1 MITNIDDL
9 VKITTQ
15 ILNEFNICDEDVKQ
29 DIYLFAIQN
38 ANELM
43 KKEEAEIV
51 SSIKNVIIH
60 TLVGADSCDQK
71 CNKTKNNYDQFTL
84 YEIAADAIFN
94 MLRWDYRTAILIKF
108 NLDPAVTYDKYFTRK
123 RVDALSEEGIESLK
137 QWANSIAERD
147 AVIE

>member
-1 MITNIDDL
+1 MITNTDDL

-51 SSIKNVIIH
+51 SNIKNVIIH
-60 TLVGADSCDQK
+60 ATNV
-71 CNKTKNNYDQFTL
+71 
-84 YEIAADAIFN
+84 
-94 MLRWDYRTAILIKF
+94 
-108 NLDPAVTYDKYFTRK
+108 
-123 RVDALSEEGIESLK
+123 
-137 QWANSIAERD
+137 
-147 AVIE
+147 